1 MPGDVYCVIPT
12 FTPDSTLLDL
22 ASGLSS
28 HCPVLVVDDAS
39 PCTSDEVLR
48 QVGALP
54 GVDVIKHATN
64 AGIGRG
70 LNDGLA
76 VARDAGCAWLLTVDQ
91 DTDVPAGYVTTLI
104 EAARRLSACEV
115 PLGALG
121 AGSVTIA
128 GASMR
133 YPSHA
138 LDCQGI
144 NVASTEEIVQ
154 SGTLWNV
161 GAVTALGGFNEAFGM
176 DAVDAHACLRLREA
190 GLVVAT
196 VQGLEI
202 SHQIGSAQP
211 VTIKGRN
218 PVFITGHSP
227 ERRTSMVRNRL
238 ALFPSEFRQSPRHA
252 FRTLRRV
259 LVNQAGGL
267 MVEANKWSKASGSL
281 RGLMPRRKR

>member
-1 MPGDVYCVIPT
+1 MLGDVYCVIPT
-12 FTPDSTLLDL
+12 FTPESTLLDL

-28 HCPVLVVDDAS
+28 QCPLLVVDDAS
-39 PCTSDEVLR
+39 PCTSDGVLR
-48 QVGALP
+48 QVRALP
-54 GVDVIKHATN
+54 SVDVIKHSTN

-70 LNDGLA
+70 LNDALA

-104 EAARRLSACEV
+104 QAARRLSACEV

-121 AGSVTIA
+121 AGSVTLA

-133 YPSHA
+133 YPGHA
-138 LDCQGI
+138 LDCQGM

-161 GAVTALGGFNEAFGM
+161 DAVTAFGGFNETFGM

-196 VQGLEI
+196 VADLEI
-202 SHQIGSAQP
+202 NHRIGSAQP
-211 VTIKGRN
+211 VPIKGRN
-218 PVFITGHSP
+218 PVFLTGHSP

-267 MVEANKWSKASGSL
+267 MVETDKWSKASGSL
-281 RGLMPRRKR
+281 RGLMPSRKR

>member
-12 FTPDSTLLDL
+12 FTPESTLLDL
-22 ASGLSS
+22 AAGLSS
-28 HCPVLVVDDAS
+28 QCPVLVVDDAS
-39 PCTSDEVLR
+39 PCTSDGPLR
-48 QVGALP
+48 RVGALP
-54 GVDVIKHATN
+54 GVDVIKHTTN

-70 LNDGLA
+70 LNDGLT
-76 VARDAGCAWLLTVDQ
+76 VARDAGCTWLLTVDQ
-91 DTDVPAGYVTTLI
+91 DTDVPVGYVTTLI

-121 AGSVTIA
+121 AGSVNIA

-133 YPSHA
+133 YPGHA
-138 LDCQGI
+138 LDCQGM

-161 GAVTALGGFNEAFGM
+161 DAIIAFGGFNEALGM

-196 VQGLEI
+196 VANLEI
-202 SHQIGSAQP
+202 NHRIGSAQP
-211 VTIKGRN
+211 VTITGRN
-218 PVFITGHSP
+218 PVFLTGHSP
-227 ERRTSMVRNRL
+227 ERRTSMIRNRL

-267 MVEANKWSKASGSL
+267 IVETDKWSKARGSL
-281 RGLMPRRKR
+281 RGLIPSRKR

>member
-12 FTPDSTLLDL
+12 FTPESTLLDL
-22 ASGLSS
+22 AAGLSS
-28 HCPVLVVDDAS
+28 QCPVLVVDDAS
-39 PCTSDEVLR
+39 PCTSDGLLR
-48 QVGALP
+48 QVEALP

-70 LNDGLA
+70 LNDGLT
-76 VARDAGCAWLLTVDQ
+76 VAHDNGCAWLLTVDQ
-91 DTDVPAGYVTTLI
+91 DTDVPAGYVRTLI
-104 EAARRLSACEV
+104 EAALKLSACEV

-133 YPSHA
+133 YPGEA
-138 LDCQGI
+138 LDCQGM
-144 NVASTEEIVQ
+144 NVASTAEIVQ

-161 GAVTALGGFNEAFGM
+161 DAVTAFGGFNEAFGM
-176 DAVDAHACLRLREA
+176 DAVDAHACLGLREA

-196 VQGLEI
+196 FTDLEI
-202 SHQIGSAQP
+202 NHRIGSAQP

-218 PVFITGHSP
+218 PVFLTGHSP
-227 ERRTSMVRNRL
+227 ERRTLMVRNRL

-259 LVNQAGGL
+259 LINHAAGL
-267 MVEANKWSKASGSL
+267 VVETDKLSKARGSL
-281 RGLMPRRKR
+281 RGLIPSRKR

>member
-39 PCTSDEVLR
+39 PCTSDGVLR
-48 QVGALP
+48 QVGDLP
-54 GVDVIKHATN
+54 GVDVIKHSTN

-70 LNDGLA
+70 LNGGLA

-91 DTDVPAGYVTTLI
+91 DTDVPAGYVTALI

-133 YPSHA
+133 YPGHA
-138 LDCQGI
+138 LDCQGT

-154 SGTLWNV
+154 SGTLWNIN
-161 GAVTALGGFNEAFGM
+161 AVTTFGGFNEAFGM

-190 GLVVAT
+190 DLVVAT
-196 VQGLEI
+196 AADLEI
-202 SHQIGSAQP
+202 DHRIGSARP
-211 VTIKGRN
+211 VTIKGHN
-218 PVFITGHSP
+218 PVFLTGHSP

-238 ALFPSEFRQSPRHA
+238 SLFPSEFRQSPRHA

-267 MVEANKWSKASGSL
+267 MVETNKWSKASGSL
-281 RGLMPRRKR
+281 RGLMPSRKR

>member
-1 MPGDVYCVIPT
+1 M
-12 FTPDSTLLDL
+12 
-22 ASGLSS
+22 
-28 HCPVLVVDDAS
+28 VDDAS
-39 PCTSDEVLR
+39 PCTSDGILR
-48 QVGALP
+48 QVAALP

-76 VARDAGCAWLLTVDQ
+76 VAREAGCAWLLTVDQ
-91 DTDVPAGYVTTLI
+91 DTDVPAGYVATLI
-104 EAARRLSACEV
+104 EAARRLTAREV

-133 YPSHA
+133 YPGHA
-138 LDCQGI
+138 LDCQGM

-161 GAVTALGGFNEAFGM
+161 DAVTAFGGFNETFGM
-176 DAVDAHACLRLREA
+176 DAIDAHACLRLRES

-196 VQGLEI
+196 IEDLEI
-202 SHQIGSAQP
+202 DHRIGSAQP

-218 PVFITGHSP
+218 PVFLTGHSP

-259 LVNQAGGL
+259 LVNHAGGL
-267 MVEANKWSKASGSL
+267 TVETDKWSKATGSL
-281 RGLMPRRKR
+281 RGLIPSRKR

>member
-12 FTPDSTLLDL
+12 FTPDSTLLAL

-28 HCPVLVVDDAS
+28 QCTVLVVDDAS
-39 PCTSDEVLR
+39 PCTSDGVLR

-54 GVDVIKHATN
+54 GVDVIKHSTN

-128 GASMR
+128 GAFMR
-133 YPSHA
+133 YPGHA
-138 LDCQGI
+138 LDCQGM

-161 GAVTALGGFNEAFGM
+161 DAVTAFGGFIEAFRM
-176 DAVDAHACLRLREA
+176 DAVDAHA
-190 GLVVAT
+190 
-196 VQGLEI
+196 
-202 SHQIGSAQP
+202 
-211 VTIKGRN
+211 
-218 PVFITGHSP
+218 
-227 ERRTSMVRNRL
+227 
-238 ALFPSEFRQSPRHA
+238 
-252 FRTLRRV
+252 
-259 LVNQAGGL
+259 
-267 MVEANKWSKASGSL
+267 
-281 RGLMPRRKR
+281 

>member
-12 FTPDSTLLDL
+12 FTPDSTLLAL
-22 ASGLSS
+22 TSGLSS
-28 HCPVLVVDDAS
+28 QCTVLVVDDAS
-39 PCTSDEVLR
+39 PCTSDGVLR

-54 GVDVIKHATN
+54 GVDVIKHSTN

-76 VARDAGCAWLLTVDQ
+76 VARDARCAWLLTVDQ
-91 DTDVPAGYVTTLI
+91 DTDVPAGYVATLI

-133 YPSHA
+133 YPGHA
-138 LDCQGI
+138 LDCQGM

-161 GAVTALGGFNEAFGM
+161 DAITAFGGFNEAFGM

-190 GLVVAT
+190 GLVVAS
-196 VQGLEI
+196 VADLEI
-202 SHQIGSAQP
+202 NHRIGSAQP

-218 PVFITGHSP
+218 PVFLTGHSP

-267 MVEANKWSKASGSL
+267 MVETDKWSKASGSL
-281 RGLMPRRKR
+281 RGLIPSRKR

>member
-1 MPGDVYCVIPT
+1 VPGDVYCVIPT
-12 FTPDSTLLDL
+12 FTPESTLLDL
-22 ASGLSS
+22 AAGLSS
-28 HCPVLVVDDAS
+28 QCPVLVVDDAS
-39 PCTSDEVLR
+39 PCTSDGLLR
-48 QVGALP
+48 QVEALP
-54 GVDVIKHATN
+54 GVGVIKHSTN

-70 LNDGLA
+70 LNDGLT

-91 DTDVPAGYVTTLI
+91 DTDVPAGYVTALI
-104 EAARRLSACEV
+104 EAARRLSAGEV

-133 YPSHA
+133 YPGHA
-138 LDCQGI
+138 LDCQGT

-154 SGTLWNV
+154 SGTLWNIN
-161 GAVTALGGFNEAFGM
+161 AITAFGGFNETFGM
-176 DAVDAHACLRLREA
+176 DAVDAHACLSLREA

-196 VQGLEI
+196 VADLEI
-202 SHQIGSAQP
+202 NHRIGSAQP

-218 PVFITGHSP
+218 PVFLTGHSP
-227 ERRTSMVRNRL
+227 ERRTLMVRNRL

-259 LVNQAGGL
+259 LINQAAGL
-267 MVEANKWSKASGSL
+267 MVETDKLSKARGSL
-281 RGLMPRRKR
+281 RGLIPSRKR

>member
-12 FTPDSTLLDL
+12 FTPESTLLDL
-22 ASGLSS
+22 AAGLSS
-28 HCPVLVVDDAS
+28 QCPVLVVDDAS
-39 PCTSDEVLR
+39 PCTSDGLLR
-48 QVGALP
+48 KVEALP

-91 DTDVPAGYVTTLI
+91 DTDVPAGYVRTLI
-104 EAARRLSACEV
+104 EAALKLSACEV

-133 YPSHA
+133 YPGEA
-138 LDCQGI
+138 LDCQGM
-144 NVASTEEIVQ
+144 NVASTAEIVQ

-161 GAVTALGGFNEAFGM
+161 DAVTAFGGFNEAFGM
-176 DAVDAHACLRLREA
+176 DAVDAHACLGLREA

-196 VQGLEI
+196 FTDLEI
-202 SHQIGSAQP
+202 NHRIGSAQP
-211 VTIKGRN
+211 VTRAAPMMAMAAVTNAIR
-218 PVFITGHSP
+218 
-227 ERRTSMVRNRL
+227 
-238 ALFPSEFRQSPRHA
+238 ASEAIGASFRIE
-252 FRTLRRV
+252 
-259 LVNQAGGL
+259 N
-267 MVEANKWSKASGSL
+267 SKAPSPAL
-281 RGLMPRRKR
+281 L

>member
-1 MPGDVYCVIPT
+1 VPGDVYCVIPT
-12 FTPDSTLLDL
+12 FTPESTLLDL
-22 ASGLSS
+22 AAGLSS
-28 HCPVLVVDDAS
+28 QCPVLVVDDAS
-39 PCTSDEVLR
+39 PCTSDGLLR
-48 QVGALP
+48 QVEALP
-54 GVDVIKHATN
+54 GVDVIKHSTN

-70 LNDGLA
+70 LNDGLT

-91 DTDVPAGYVTTLI
+91 DTDVPAGYVTALI

-133 YPSHA
+133 YPGHA
-138 LDCQGI
+138 LDCQGT

-154 SGTLWNV
+154 SGTLWNIH
-161 GAVTALGGFNEAFGM
+161 AVTAFGGFNEAFGM
-176 DAVDAHACLRLREA
+176 DAVDAHACLSLREA

-196 VQGLEI
+196 VTDLEI
-202 SHQIGSAQP
+202 NHRIGSAQP

-218 PVFITGHSP
+218 PVFLTGHSP

-238 ALFPSEFRQSPRHA
+238 SLFPSEFRQSPRHA

-267 MVEANKWSKASGSL
+267 MVETDKWSKARGSL
-281 RGLMPRRKR
+281 RGLIPSRKR

>member
-12 FTPDSTLLDL
+12 FTPESTLLDL
-22 ASGLSS
+22 AAGLSS
-28 HCPVLVVDDAS
+28 QCPVLVVDDAS
-39 PCTSDEVLR
+39 PCTSDGLLR
-48 QVGALP
+48 QVEALP
-54 GVDVIKHATN
+54 GVGVIKHSTN

-70 LNDGLA
+70 LNDGLT

-91 DTDVPAGYVTTLI
+91 DTDVPAGYVTALI
-104 EAARRLSACEV
+104 EAARRLSAGGV

-133 YPSHA
+133 YPGHA
-138 LDCQGI
+138 LDCQGT

-154 SGTLWNV
+154 SGTLWNIN
-161 GAVTALGGFNEAFGM
+161 AITAFGGFNETFGM
-176 DAVDAHACLRLREA
+176 DAVDAHACLSLREA

-196 VQGLEI
+196 VADLEI
-202 SHQIGSAQP
+202 NHRIGSAQP

-218 PVFITGHSP
+218 PVFLTGHSP
-227 ERRTSMVRNRL
+227 ERRTLMVRNRL

-259 LVNQAGGL
+259 LINQAAGL
-267 MVEANKWSKASGSL
+267 MVETDKLSKARGSL
-281 RGLMPRRKR
+281 RGLIPSRKR

>member
-1 MPGDVYCVIPT
+1 MPGDVCCVIPT
-12 FTPDSTLLDL
+12 FTPESTLLDL

-28 HCPVLVVDDAS
+28 QCPVLVVDDAS
-39 PCTSDEVLR
+39 PCTCDGLLR
-48 QVGALP
+48 QVEALP
-54 GVDVIKHATN
+54 GVDVIKHSTN

-76 VARDAGCAWLLTVDQ
+76 VARDAGCEWLLTVDQ
-91 DTDVPAGYVTTLI
+91 DTNVPAGYVTTLI
-104 EAARRLSACEV
+104 KAARRLSACEV

-133 YPSHA
+133 YPGNA
-138 LDCQGI
+138 LDCQGM

-161 GAVTALGGFNEAFGM
+161 DAVTAFGGFNEAFGM
-176 DAVDAHACLRLREA
+176 DAVDAHACLGLRRA

-196 VQGLEI
+196 VADLEI
-202 SHQIGSAQP
+202 NHRIGSAQP
-211 VTIKGRN
+211 VTIKGRD
-218 PVFITGHSP
+218 PVFLTGHSP
-227 ERRTSMVRNRL
+227 ERRTLMVRNRL

-259 LVNQAGGL
+259 LLNHAGGL
-267 MVEANKWSKASGSL
+267 MVETDKWSKARGSL
-281 RGLMPRRKR
+281 RGLIPSRKR

>member
-1 MPGDVYCVIPT
+1 MPGDMYCVIPT
-12 FTPDSTLLDL
+12 FTPESTLLDL

-28 HCPVLVVDDAS
+28 QCPVLVVDDAS
-39 PCTSDEVLR
+39 PCTSDGVLR

-54 GVDVIKHATN
+54 GVDVIKHSTN
-64 AGIGRG
+64 VGVSRG

-76 VARDAGCAWLLTVDQ
+76 VAHDAGCAWLLTVDQ

-133 YPSHA
+133 YPGHA
-138 LDCQGI
+138 LDCQGM

-154 SGTLWNV
+154 SGTFWNV
-161 GAVTALGGFNEAFGM
+161 DAVTAFGGFNEAFGM

-190 GLVVAT
+190 GLMVAT
-196 VQGLEI
+196 VTDLEI
-202 SHQIGSAQP
+202 NHRIGSAQP

-218 PVFITGHSP
+218 PIFLTGHSP

-238 ALFPSEFRQSPRHA
+238 ALFPSEFRQSPQHA

-259 LVNQAGGL
+259 LVNQVGGL
-267 MVEANKWSKASGSL
+267 IVETDKWSKARGSL
-281 RGLMPRRKR
+281 RGLIPSRKR